1 MSETRPD
8 NPQGVMEQ
16 AETSSLAN
24 SNRKAPRSSWRVL
37 PYLVKTSSRFLR
49 KRDLHKIREHL
60 RTEEKLVQLKI
71 PLAPCTSKSDF
82 NIDAGPQHLQ
92 EKASDSHER
101 KPGRKSAW
109 RGVWVLI
116 PWLVAG
122 ASLYLW
128 VQGTD
133 RGLALIPDAGLGNEG
148 QAAWE
153 NILLNQEKT
162 IRQLKEQLM
171 DLRGN
176 LQERREDAVVSRLDS
191 KEYRDE
197 VFRLALRYQNEIDTL
212 QKTLVQRETTL
223 RDLGTQLAMTQRD
236 AEQYKELAA
245 VAVTP
250 SAPEAPET
258 ISGKVITVNSRYAFI
273 IVDVGSRHGVR
284 TGQGVQFFKNGKVIT
299 RGKVEQVYPGVA
311 GVSLLNA
318 LGLSEI
324 IEGDHVIVERG

>member
-8 NPQGVMEQ
+8 NPQGVMERT
-16 AETSSLAN
+16 ETSSPAN
-24 SNRKAPRSSWRVL
+24 SNRKAPRSPWRVL
-37 PYLVKTSSRFLR
+37 PYLVKTSSRFFR

-60 RTEEKLVQLKI
+60 RVEENLVQLKI
-71 PLAPCTSKSDF
+71 PLDPCTSKSDF
-82 NIDAGPQHLQ
+82 NIDVEPQHLQ
-92 EKASDSHER
+92 EKTSDFHKR
-101 KPGRKSAW
+101 KPNRKFAW
-109 RGVWVLI
+109 RGVWILI

-122 ASLYLW
+122 ASLYLLG
-128 VQGTD
+128 QGTD
-133 RGLALIPDAGLGNEG
+133 RELALIPDAGLGNEDR
-148 QAAWE
+148 ATWE
-153 NILLNQEKT
+153 NILLDQEKT
-162 IRQLKEQLM
+162 IRHLKEQLM

-176 LQERREDAVVSRLDS
+176 LQESREDADGSRLDS

-212 QKTLVQRETTL
+212 QQTLVQRETTL
-223 RDLGTQLAMTQRD
+223 RDLGAQLAMTQRD

-245 VAVTP
+245 LSVMP

-311 GVSLLNA
+311 GVSLFNA